1 MKPEDVK
8 KLAVLSR
15 IELSEEELQKIP
27 SEIDSILGYVKSI
40 NEVAS
45 SAGDSVIE
53 SAGTRN
59 VTRPDDFS
67 GEFLNT
73 QALINEAPQSENG
86 YVKVKKIL

>member
-8 KLAVLSR
+8 KLADLSR
-15 IELSEEELQKIP
+15 VELSDQDLQKIP
-27 SEIDSILGYVKSI
+27 AEIDSILGYVKSI

-45 SAGDSVIE
+45 SSTESVIE

-67 GEFLNT
+67 GEFSNT

-86 YVKVKKIL
+86 YIKVKKIL